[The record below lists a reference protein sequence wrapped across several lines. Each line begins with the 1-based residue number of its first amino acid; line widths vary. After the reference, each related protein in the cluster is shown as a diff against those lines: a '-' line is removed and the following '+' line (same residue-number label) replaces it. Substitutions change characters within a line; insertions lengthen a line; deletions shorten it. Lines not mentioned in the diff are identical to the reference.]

1 MFFVH
6 LLILQA
12 VVGCLLAVFFL
23 SHPRI
28 AMRLLIIN
36 PNTTAAMTEKA
47 ADAARPHVPAGT
59 EIVLATGSFGPH
71 YIASRA
77 SFAVA
82 GHAALEAYAAH
93 GAGCDAVLL
102 ACFGDPGL
110 EAIREVA
117 PVPVVSLI
125 DAACAAAAA
134 GGRRFSIITGGER
147 WGPMLREMLLLRGL
161 DGQLASIRTV
171 APTGGEIAANP
182 AAAHALLAEAC
193 RRCADEDGAEAVIL
207 GGAGLIGIAAAIAHQ
222 VPVPVICSVQAGV
235 DAVAAILH
243 AGPARAR
250 STGRAHDPVGS
261 IGLSEDLAALF
272 AGRAAG

>member
-1 MFFVH
+1 
-6 LLILQA
+6 
-12 VVGCLLAVFFL
+12 
-23 SHPRI
+23 
-28 AMRLLIIN
+28 MRLLIIN

-47 ADAARPHVPAGT
+47 AAAARPHVPDGT
-59 EIVLATGSFGPH
+59 KIVLATGSFGPH

-82 GHAALEAYAAH
+82 GHAALEAYAVH

-125 DAACAAAAA
+125 DAACAAAEA

-147 WGPMLREMLLLRGL
+147 WAPMLREMLLLRGL

-182 AAAHALLAEAC
+182 EAAHALLAEAC
-193 RRCADEDGAEAVIL
+193 RQCASEDEAEAVIL
-207 GGAGLIGIAAAIAHQ
+207 GGAGLIGIAAAIAHA
-222 VPVPVICSVQAGV
+222 VPVPVICSVQAGI
-235 DAVAAILH
+235 DAVVAILRQNH
-243 AGPARAR
+243 GDVPPGA
-250 STGRAHDPVGS
+250 RAHDPVGS
-261 IGLSEDLAALF
+261 VGLSDDLAALF
-272 AGRAAG
+272 AGRPAG

>member
-6 LLILQA
+6 LLILRA

-93 GAGCDAVLL
+93 GAGCDVVLL

-207 GGAGLIGIAAAIAHQ
+207 GGAGLIGIAAAIAHKA
-222 VPVPVICSVQAGV
+222 PVPVICSVQAGV

-261 IGLSEDLAALF
+261 IGLSEDLTALF